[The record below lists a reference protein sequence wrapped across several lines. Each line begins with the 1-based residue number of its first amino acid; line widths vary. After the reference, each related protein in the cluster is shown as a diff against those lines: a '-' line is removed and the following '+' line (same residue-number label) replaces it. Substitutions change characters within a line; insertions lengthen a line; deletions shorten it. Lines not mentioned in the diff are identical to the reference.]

1 MKTFTFGGIHGGST
15 TPENGFLSPDSIR
28 RFVLDAPRDH
38 RQFHSED
45 IRSQRWVTLIT
56 MAMVPGTITNSH
68 IPLAAL
74 QQRLTF
80 CSLQTSISILGS
92 NSNSYTLHRRYSHQL
107 HSHIVYFH
115 PTTFFLRAELWGNL
129 ESQGTLSECQSKS

>member
-1 MKTFTFGGIHGGST
+1 
-15 TPENGFLSPDSIR
+15 
-28 RFVLDAPRDH
+28 
-38 RQFHSED
+38 
-45 IRSQRWVTLIT
+45 
-56 MAMVPGTITNSH
+56 MVPGTITNSH

-129 ESQGTLSECQSKS
+129 GSQGTLSECQSKS